1 MKINKLFIVLLLI
14 VGAWTLESC
23 GPVVISSRPD
33 VPPPAWFYPNRV
45 EVVRYVYFP
54 DYNIYYDISLRN
66 YIYFENNVW
75 ITIDVLPV
83 RYRHV
88 DLNRSRY
95 VRIRDFRGDHISSYH
110 STNRYY
116 NPSRSTRSRYDN
128 RSRSDRS
135 RSTST
140 RSRSSTT
147 RSKSTRSNSS
157 TRSRST
163 RSRDSIQ

>member
-1 MKINKLFIVLLLI
+1 MKINKFFIVLLLI
-14 VGAWTLESC
+14 VSTWTLESC

-33 VPPPAWFYPNRV
+33 TPPPAWFYPNRV

-88 DLNRSRY
+88 NLNRSRY
-95 VRIRDFRGDHISSYH
+95 VRIRDFRGDNISSYH

-128 RSRSDRS
+128 RSRSDRN
-135 RSTST
+135 RSTRNNTST
-140 RSRSSTT
+140 RDRNTSTRNRSTT
-147 RSKSTRSNSS
+147 

-163 RSRDSIQ
+163 RSRDSIN